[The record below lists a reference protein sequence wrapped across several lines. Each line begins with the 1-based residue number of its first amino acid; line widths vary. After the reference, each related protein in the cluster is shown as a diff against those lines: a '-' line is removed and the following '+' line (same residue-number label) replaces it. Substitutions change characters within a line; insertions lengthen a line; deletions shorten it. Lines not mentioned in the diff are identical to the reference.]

1 VNELANL
8 NEGDTT
14 RSSART
20 RTLESRMRREKII
33 GKPSAGTMHARLER
47 ASQETEPAGDAA

>member
-1 VNELANL
+1 
-8 NEGDTT
+8 
-14 RSSART
+14 
-20 RTLESRMRREKII
+20 MRREKII